1 VRELIVTE
9 NITVDG
15 VIDMAKGWFD
25 PGGDPDVDTTDLQ
38 EAMQEQ
44 GRMADALLLGR
55 QTFEDFR
62 SYWPLQTD
70 DTTGTTDYLNQVAKY
85 VVSSTLDEPGWENT
99 TVLRGD
105 VLDEVRA
112 LKALP
117 GDMDIVV
124 TGSMRLV
131 ASLVPSG
138 LVDEYRLFV
147 YPFVAGEGQRLF
159 ADAGLGPLR
168 LVEATAF
175 RSGVVLQRYR
185 P

>member
-1 VRELIVTE
+1 VRNLIVTE

-25 PGGDPDVDTTDLQ
+25 PEGDPEGDTTDLQ

-44 GRMADALLLGR
+44 GQRADILLLGR

-70 DTTGTTDYLNQVAKY
+70 DTSGTADYLTQVAKY
-85 VVSSTLDEPGWENT
+85 VVSSTLDEPRWENT
-99 TVLRGD
+99 NVLRGE

-131 ASLVPSG
+131 ARLIPPVSSTSTGCSSTRSWPARASACSLIPGPAPSASSRQPHS
-138 LVDEYRLFV
+138 DQ
-147 YPFVAGEGQRLF
+147 A
-159 ADAGLGPLR
+159 
-168 LVEATAF
+168 
-175 RSGVVLQRYR
+175 
-185 P
+185 